1 MCETCVCNCF
11 FIKGN
16 QIITTSIQTGLF
28 PGIIRAVLLEALAI
42 EEKQIKVEDLKAME
56 GCFMTNSIVG
66 ILPILEIAGFSNQ
79 SVLSFTESSLSKIE
93 ETKSILKRIAQS
105 ESVNL
110 N

>member
-1 MCETCVCNCF
+1 
-11 FIKGN
+11 
-16 QIITTSIQTGLF
+16 
-28 PGIIRAVLLEALAI
+28 
-42 EEKQIKVEDLKAME
+42 
-56 GCFMTNSIVG
+56 MTNSIVG